1 MKGGESV
8 KTRHLLLCVNRR
20 NSEIVAE
27 QEENSLEGVAD
38 T

>member
-1 MKGGESV
+1 MKGEGSV
-8 KTRHLLLCVNRR
+8 KTRHLLPCVNRR